1 METIDIQSGNM
12 QKTEVMT
19 GEVMERLNASVD
31 SMEVIEKS
39 VSYLDN
45 ARKEIVSTVSEL
57 SDIAGQNAAV
67 TQEVSAS
74 TDILAEHS
82 KHVAANMEELRNI
95 AGNLKESIG
104 HFRV

>member
-12 QKTEVMT
+12 QKTEAMT

-45 ARKEIVSTVSEL
+45 AI
-57 SDIAGQNAAV
+57 
-67 TQEVSAS
+67 
-74 TDILAEHS
+74 
-82 KHVAANMEELRNI
+82 
-95 AGNLKESIG
+95 KESIG